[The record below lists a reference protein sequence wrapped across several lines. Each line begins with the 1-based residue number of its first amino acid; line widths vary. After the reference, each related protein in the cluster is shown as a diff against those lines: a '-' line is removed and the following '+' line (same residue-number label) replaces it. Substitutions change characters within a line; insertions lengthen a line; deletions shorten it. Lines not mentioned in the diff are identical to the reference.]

1 MTPIATII
9 HNLLNNSRMVNWTAE
24 KQTWLEANG
33 TAEVPYEIWSAANKV
48 QRDAIKAEVT
58 SGFVKL
64 ELRVLKPN
72 GCQEII
78 PYSPVGDLNVAPV
91 QTTQVIQA
99 KVEEAQKKDE
109 AQEKNYKVLGNH
121 VVIANSKGM
130 DELSGKFGMKSQIV
144 DQPGVV
150 EVGED
155 LKDIVK
161 MSDGIIED
169 RGGRGFNKK
178 ADEEKAEEP
187 VSEPAEE
194 PAEEAAEEPAEEQE
208 EEEEK
213 TEEAVEEEVN
223 ELLSAKK
230 YEEALE
236 VLTDWFGED
245 QVTFKAA
252 ALRYTKTFEAVVKKF
267 KLSKKD

>member
-9 HNLLNNSRMVNWTAE
+9 HNRMNNSRMVNWTAE

-48 QRDAIKAEVT
+48 QRESIKAEIT
-58 SGFVKL
+58 NGYITL
-64 ELRVLKPN
+64 ELRVMKPN

-78 PYSPVGDLNVAPV
+78 PFSPVGDLSIAPV
-91 QTTQVIQA
+91 QTTQIVQA
-99 KVEEAQKKDE
+99 KVEEAPKKE
-109 AQEKNYKVLGNH
+109 EQEKNYKVLDNH
-121 VVIANSKGM
+121 IVVATGKDM
-130 DELSGKFGMKSQIV
+130 DALSSKFGMKSQIPN
-144 DQPGVV
+144 QPGSA
-150 EVGED
+150 EVGAD
-155 LKDIVK
+155 LGDAV
-161 MSDGIIED
+161 S
-169 RGGRGFNKK
+169 FNNAAINKQ
-178 ADEEKAEEP
+178 EEQRKEAAEAAEAAKAE
-187 VSEPAEE
+187 EPAEE
-194 PAEEAAEEPAEEQE
+194 PAEEQ
-208 EEEEK
+208 EEEK

>member
-9 HNLLNNSRMVNWTAE
+9 HNQLNNSRMVNWTAE

-33 TAEVPYEIWSAANKV
+33 TAEVPYEVWSAANKV
-48 QRDAIKAEVT
+48 QRESIKAEVT
-58 SGFVKL
+58 SGYVTL
-64 ELRVLKPN
+64 ELRVMKPN

-78 PYSPVGDLNVAPV
+78 PFSPVGDLNVAPV

-99 KVEEAQKKDE
+99 KVGEAQKKE
-109 AQEKNYKVLGNH
+109 ETQEKNYKVLGNR
-121 VVIANSKGM
+121 VVVANSKGM

-161 MSDGIIED
+161 MSNGIIED

-187 VSEPAEE
+187 VSEAAEEPVEEPAEE
-194 PAEEAAEEPAEEQE
+194 PAEEEV
-208 EEEEK
+208 EEK

>member
-99 KVEEAQKKDE
+99 KVEEAQKKE
-109 AQEKNYKVLGNH
+109 ETQEKNYKGLGNR
-121 VVIANSKGM
+121 VVVANSKGM
-130 DELSGKFGMKSQIV
+130 DELAGKFGMKSQIV

-161 MSDGIIED
+161 MSNGIIEN

-178 ADEEKAEEP
+178 ADEE
-187 VSEPAEE
+187 
-194 PAEEAAEEPAEEQE
+194 
-208 EEEEK
+208 

>member
-48 QRDAIKAEVT
+48 QRESIKAEVT
-58 SGFVKL
+58 SGYVTL
-64 ELRVLKPN
+64 ELRVMKPN

-78 PYSPVGDLNVAPV
+78 PFSPVGDLSVAPV
-91 QTTQVIQA
+91 QTTQIVQA
-99 KVEEAQKKDE
+99 KVEEAPKKDE

-121 VVIANSKGM
+121 VVVANSKGM

-155 LKDIVK
+155 MKDVVK
-161 MSDGIIED
+161 WSDGMIEEK
-169 RGGRGFNKK
+169 GGRGFNKK
-178 ADEEKAEEP
+178 AEAEEQ
-187 VSEPAEE
+187 EEAPAEE
-194 PAEEAAEEPAEEQE
+194 PAEETAEESAEEQ
-208 EEEEK
+208 EEEK
-213 TEEAVEEEVN
+213 TEEAVEKEVN

-236 VLTDWFGED
+236 VLTDWFGKN